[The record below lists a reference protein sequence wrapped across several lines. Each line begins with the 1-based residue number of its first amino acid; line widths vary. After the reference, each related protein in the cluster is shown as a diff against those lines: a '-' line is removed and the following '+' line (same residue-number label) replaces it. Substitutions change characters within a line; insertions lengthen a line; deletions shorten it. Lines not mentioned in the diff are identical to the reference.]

1 MLCFYIYC
9 CCFSSPNVAR
19 YSFVFFI
26 IFILI
31 RILFFLFSDERESL
45 YVFRRVSMLATVT
58 FFLSNLQG
66 TYLYFS
72 LPFPLPAPRS
82 FSRRRKSYQISRIMS
97 FYIYNCYFFLSN
109 LQEHTRISPFPF
121 PLSAPRSF
129 LRTGRTKLLANSTFP
144 SIGKAIVN

>member
-1 MLCFYIYC
+1 M
-9 CCFSSPNVAR
+9 
-19 YSFVFFI
+19 
-26 IFILI
+26 
-31 RILFFLFSDERESL
+31 
-45 YVFRRVSMLATVT
+45 
-58 FFLSNLQG
+58 
-66 TYLYFS
+66 YFS
-72 LPFPLPAPRS
+72 LFLFLYASCSSYFQTSENHCMSLGEFLCLPLLLFFFQTCKEHTCIFLFPSLSLHHDPS
-82 FSRRRKSYQISRIMS
+82 LDGEKSYQISRIMS